1 MMKNIMMA
9 DYSNEPRRDIM
20 CIDVFC
26 YHYVYDIK

>member
-1 MMKNIMMA
+1 MDNIFMI

-26 YHYVYDIK
+26 YHYVNDIV